1 MSETTGTFRRE
12 NPVEGPMETR
22 VETRSARSVM
32 FRALGSRLMMHPRR
46 ALFAGGG
53 LALAL
58 LAIGLLQSR
67 SSGPMLL
74 AAVEEG
80 SFEVKIVESGTLQA
94 LRSVSVGVTENIS
107 RSGILFHTQ
116 PSRALREALGSKPML
131 DMTLELPQGGAD
143 GPPHHVHCQGRVARA
158 VWSEG
163 RAHPSAWAITV
174 GDYILQAY

>member
-12 NPVEGPMETR
+12 NPVEGPVETP
-22 VETRSARSVM
+22 VETRSAM

-74 AAVEEG
+74 AAV
-80 SFEVKIVESGTLQA
+80 
-94 LRSVSVGVTENIS
+94 
-107 RSGILFHTQ
+107 
-116 PSRALREALGSKPML
+116 
-131 DMTLELPQGGAD
+131 
-143 GPPHHVHCQGRVARA
+143 
-158 VWSEG
+158 
-163 RAHPSAWAITV
+163 
-174 GDYILQAY
+174 GDVN